1 MICLFLTLGMGF
13 LLQDMKYTQM
23 QPGVQGCMVVV
34 MEWELGLHLGY
45 GPNIFDQAGMDGH
58 TGLEVS

>member
-1 MICLFLTLGMGF
+1 
-13 LLQDMKYTQM
+13 MKYTQM

-45 GPNIFDQAGMDGH
+45 GPNIFDQAGMDEH